1 MALLDVAAAAGQK
14 SDGVELLALRRI
26 FSTLGV
32 RAEVLT
38 AAGPLDGYSVVFTA
52 GTLLNAG
59 AASGLSNA
67 LYDYVEAGGVLV
79 YAGEAGS
86 AMYPLFGVASRAAGR
101 SRLRLAFSGQDPALA
116 LLAHPRLLEISLGN
130 GQPPFF
136 KEVIW
141 THGASL
147 AAGATA
153 LGLFEDGSVGFSVHP
168 YGRGRAY
175 LLGVS
180 YTESVLLPQVGGSYN
195 AERQYVNGIEPSADA
210 ILLLL
215 KAIWAHAAGPA
226 VCLATAPY
234 ALPTALI
241 LTHDVDAQTS
251 FVDSLKFAALEKKYG
266 VRSTF
271 FVNTKYF
278 TDENDI
284 DYFNLP
290 ENLEA
295 VRQLGRL
302 GWDVGSHTVAHS
314 RKLASAP
321 EGQPTV
327 TRKGYDPLRG
337 LTVWGEVKVSKEL
350 LDAEL
355 GGRAAIAYRSG
366 DLAFPRSL
374 IRVLQAAGYLYDS
387 TYSANAA
394 LSAFPFLAF
403 EEQRVGARESTVV
416 EIPVTLDDS
425 QGFLTA
431 ASLAGRGAEVD
442 GSAAGQRPVRRDH
455 GPADPSLRHADA
467 GLQAAGPGKPDEGGG
482 RAGSLDGG
490 PLHLRRVLGAAR
502 GAGVFHRPRGGRG
515 AADPGRDP
523 GGGPGPGAGFRG
535 GRIHGNHHGS
545 STARA
550 KRWISPRRPGT
561 AGCTWPGRAAAG
573 RWSMNNRLAV
583 AAAFLLMAGS
593 YLAAQDQISV
603 ASSGELVQALVSNR
617 TILLAPGQYL
627 VSEAAQ
633 IGNPAVSWEET
644 FDGPELVI
652 TGLSNLTLRAQ
663 RGATLLASP
672 RYAFV
677 LVFVGCRNL
686 VLEGLT
692 LGHTEQGEC
701 VGGVLRLDAC
711 GRVRIQSC
719 DLFGSG
725 VVGLDAADSTG
736 ITIRASTI
744 RDCSDGALWATR
756 VRDLR
761 LEDTLIAATAPIR

>member
-1 MALLDVAAAAGQK
+1 MTVGKAVLPVAALAGALFAAALPSGLGAQQAAPAGVALLDLAAAAGQR

-38 AAGPLDGYSVVFTA
+38 AASPLDGYSVVFTA
-52 GTLLNAG
+52 GTLLNAA

-67 LYDYVEAGGVLV
+67 LYDYVEAGGVLA

-86 AMYPLFGVASRAAGR
+86 ALYPLFGVASRAAGR
-101 SRLRLAFSGQDPALA
+101 SRLRLAFSGKDSALA
-116 LLAHPRLLEISLGN
+116 LLAHPRQLEISLGN
-130 GQPPFF
+130 GQPPFY

-141 THGASL
+141 THGATL
-147 AAGATA
+147 ASGATA
-153 LGLFEDGSVGFSVHP
+153 LGRFEDGSVGFSVHP

-195 AERQYVNGIEPSADA
+195 AERQYVNGIEPSADS
-210 ILLLL
+210 IMFLL
-215 KAIWAHAAGPA
+215 KAIWAQAAAPA

-251 FVDSLKFAALEKKYG
+251 FVDSLKFAALERKYG

-271 FVNTKYF
+271 FINTKYF

-314 RKLASAP
+314 RELASAP

-355 GGRAAIAYRSG
+355 GGRTAIAYRSG

-374 IRVLQAAGYLYDS
+374 IRILQAAGYLYDS
-387 TYSANAA
+387 TCSANAT
-394 LSAFPFLAF
+394 LSAFPFLAL
-403 EEQRVGARESTVV
+403 EEQRVDARESTVV

-425 QGFLTA
+425 QGFLTP
-431 ASLAGRGAEVD
+431 ASLPSAVRKWTEVLRANARYGGITVLLIHPSDTRMQDFKLRAQESLMKEAAALGAWIGDLSTFGRFWARRGALE
-442 GSAAGQRPVRRDH
+442 
-455 GPADPSLRHADA
+455 
-467 GLQAAGPGKPDEGGG
+467 
-482 RAGSLDGG
+482 
-490 PLHLRRVLGAAR
+490 
-502 GAGVFHRPRGGRG
+502 F
-515 AADPGRDP
+515 
-523 GGGPGPGAGFRG
+523 
-535 GRIHGNHHGS
+535 

-550 KRWISPRRPGT
+550 G
-561 AGCTWPGRAAAG
+561 
-573 RWSMNNRLAV
+573 
-583 AAAFLLMAGS
+583 
-593 YLAAQDQISV
+593 
-603 ASSGELVQALVSNR
+603 
-617 TILLAPGQYL
+617 
-627 VSEAAQ
+627 
-633 IGNPAVSWEET
+633 
-644 FDGPELVI
+644 
-652 TGLSNLTLRAQ
+652 
-663 RGATLLASP
+663 
-672 RYAFV
+672 
-677 LVFVGCRNL
+677 
-686 VLEGLT
+686 
-692 LGHTEQGEC
+692 
-701 VGGVLRLDAC
+701 
-711 GRVRIQSC
+711 
-719 DLFGSG
+719 
-725 VVGLDAADSTG
+725 
-736 ITIRASTI
+736 
-744 RDCSDGALWATR
+744 DGALVIRVGTR
-756 VRDLR
+756 EADLDPAMGFEVGGFTGTIR
-761 LEDTLIAATAPIR
+761 VLDSQGKPLDFAATTRDGSVYLARPGSSR